1 VKEENFLDGRETISV
16 LIKRTSLE
24 FDKIANTMLSPYHLT
39 NTQFKILRYL
49 AENPDLTITQR
60 NLEHNFSMTNPA
72 ITGILQNL
80 EKKGLIIRKVN
91 PSDGRS
97 KVIGLTDQS
106 MSLSSDLAK
115 LSQRMDNQFTE
126 SLTTDEKAQL
136 TYLLQRIINNKSID

>member
-1 VKEENFLDGRETISV
+1 MDGRETISV

-126 SLTTDEKAQL
+126 ALTTDEKAQL

>member
-1 VKEENFLDGRETISV
+1 MDGRETISV